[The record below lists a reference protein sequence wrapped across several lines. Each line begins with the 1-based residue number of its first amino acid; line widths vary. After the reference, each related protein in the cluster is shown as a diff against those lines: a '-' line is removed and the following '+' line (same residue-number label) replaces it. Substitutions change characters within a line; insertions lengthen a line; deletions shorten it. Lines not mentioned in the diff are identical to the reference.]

1 MGLSVNNIIAANLRC
16 NEDINDSF
24 QVIENCRAC
33 VIFIAPSTSSSST
46 STALMTTKPTA
57 AFFSRNK
64 FISNVEPSIEELFLF
79 DEKKRRRRRRR
90 RRRQNTDTVVHQQ
103 CAREIDGPLYGY
115 DQTHCYCNSN
125 QCNSNIQRC
134 IYEVTSKRYF
144 SCYHG
149 TNSSQY
155 PLEIRHKCRSCRIYK
170 DFYSIH
176 HYECLT
182 FGEREQNNRTHCT
195 CQRPMCNQ
203 DASTCERLQQA
214 PSRPRTNLVY
224 TTISNSTIST
234 STSKS
239 TTTLPI
245 RTISIK
251 LLTTTIP
258 ITTTTIVTTT
268 TATTHF
274 ITSTPITT
282 TTTTISTSSSS
293 TTTTPIT
300 STTSISSTSNP
311 TTISETTMTDAE
323 TTLITTTPLATTL
336 STSFETEEET
346 LNVNS
351 TAFEVTTL
359 NETTTSFIEIKHLKT
374 VYIEVKNHG
383 TNLSTSFFLNFY
395 FISNIFIS
403 FYLFDVITS
412 SIS

>member
-1 MGLSVNNIIAANLRC
+1 
-16 NEDINDSF
+16 
-24 QVIENCRAC
+24 
-33 VIFIAPSTSSSST
+33 
-46 STALMTTKPTA
+46 LMTTKPTA

-90 RRRQNTDTVVHQQ
+90 RRQNADTVIHQQ

-134 IYEVTSKRYF
+134 IYEVTSKRHF

-155 PLEIRHKCRSCRIYK
+155 PVEILHKCRSCRIYK
-170 DFYSIH
+170 DFYSIY

-203 DASTCERLQQA
+203 DASTCQRLQQA
-214 PSRPRTNLVY
+214 PSRPRTNPVY

-239 TTTLPI
+239 TATFPI
-245 RTISIK
+245 RTISTK
-251 LLTTTIP
+251 LFTTTIP
-258 ITTTTIVTTT
+258 ITTSTTILTTT
-268 TATTHF
+268 TVTTDS
-274 ITSTPITT
+274 TSSTPITT
-282 TTTTISTSSSS
+282 TTTTISSTFFSS
-293 TTTTPIT
+293 TTTTLIT
-300 STTSISSTSNP
+300 STTTISSTSNP
-311 TTISETTMTDAE
+311 TTISETTMADAE
-323 TTLITTTPLATTL
+323 TTLITATPLATTL
-336 STSFETEEET
+336 STSFETEEGT
-346 LNVNS
+346 LDVNS

-374 VYIEVKNHG
+374 VYIEVKNRG
-383 TNLSTSFFLNFY
+383 TNLSTSLFLNFY

-403 FYLFDVITS
+403 FYLFDVIAS